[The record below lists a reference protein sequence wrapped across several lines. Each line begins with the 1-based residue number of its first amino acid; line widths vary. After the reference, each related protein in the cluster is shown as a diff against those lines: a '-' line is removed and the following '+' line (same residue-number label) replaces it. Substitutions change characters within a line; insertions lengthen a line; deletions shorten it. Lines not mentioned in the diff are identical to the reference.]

1 MATPGLSDAP
11 LAVPPQLRDF
21 SLGQLQAALVA
32 QLFVGIFYATH
43 VLSTIQYYRKFGGR
57 EGDKK
62 SVQAY
67 VAVALFVGTMFA
79 AINLAVSWRWLTHTV
94 TYGFTDLVVRD
105 SDIVWSWTLGTF
117 AVTTEAYWVWRV
129 YRVSRQIFV
138 RVVAIT
144 LLAMSNA
151 SFIALSCVVTSQRFG
166 VGIRVKQGIWL
177 LTVDYMWCGG
187 VLAYE
192 LVWRRRTR
200 VVRSNLVSAFTA
212 LALKTSVFICL
223 FTIAGAICISI
234 AYAQSNAG
242 AYQTFNFFAVTFPYA
257 SSTGACISLL
267 QRNSLR
273 QVRDTVGTLGTTD
286 RLNAISSTDLRKPCR
301 CTPSD
306 GGLEQGPGRDDVED
320 DDDVQERRAS
330 EVRSGF
336 SSSSAYVL
344 RPVAGSEPPVAHCAR
359 CGGRRALVGAGE
371 KSWDGHGQ
379 TVRSPVLTTLAL
391 LHRDDGGPD
400 HGVVSEG
407 TQVADS

>member
-166 VGIRVKQGIWL
+166 VGIRVKQLQLCALIGIWL

-212 LALKTSVFICL
+212 LALKTSHPAPGL
-223 FTIAGAICISI
+223 FTIAGAICITISFRNVDT
-234 AYAQSNAG
+234 AAFHAFLFVVFLVERVRHLQCVPSS
-242 AYQTFNFFAVTFPYA
+242 FP
-257 SSTGACISLL
+257 IS
-267 QRNSLR
+267 
-273 QVRDTVGTLGTTD
+273 
-286 RLNAISSTDLRKPCR
+286 
-301 CTPSD
+301 
-306 GGLEQGPGRDDVED
+306 
-320 DDDVQERRAS
+320 
-330 EVRSGF
+330 F
-336 SSSSAYVL
+336 VL
-344 RPVAGSEPPVAHCAR
+344 C
-359 CGGRRALVGAGE
+359 
-371 KSWDGHGQ
+371 
-379 TVRSPVLTTLAL
+379 
-391 LHRDDGGPD
+391 
-400 HGVVSEG
+400 VSFI
-407 TQVADS
+407 V